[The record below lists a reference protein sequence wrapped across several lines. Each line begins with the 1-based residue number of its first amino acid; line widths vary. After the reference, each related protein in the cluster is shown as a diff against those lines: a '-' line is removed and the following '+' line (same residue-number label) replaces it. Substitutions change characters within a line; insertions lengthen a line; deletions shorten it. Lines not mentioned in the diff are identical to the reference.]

1 MFVSINNHGDLE
13 NDVYS
18 ASNHAYKITY
28 VYLCCAQEKS
38 ERIDPY
44 HCEIDQHCG
53 LTA

>member
-18 ASNHAYKITY
+18 ASNHAYKIAY
-28 VYLCCAQEKS
+28 VYLCCAQDKS

-44 HCEIDQHCG
+44 YYEIDQHCG